1 MVAVILGIM
10 KWVGIAVLILLSVL
24 LLLVLCILFL
34 PLVYKIR
41 IRGGKQWEISGSAS
55 WMFHLLHISF
65 GGDKERRY
73 CFRIA
78 GIPIGGNSKK
88 KSNAGKQADKKRKP
102 GSQKEEKQDKSQ
114 KTEKKA
120 VSEAA
125 PKLETKEKKLRDSD
139 RKVPTVKKPT
149 GEEKKEKKKRKSRI
163 LAKWKR
169 KVENFILSIR
179 SIFVKIKTV
188 DSETLELL
196 RLLVVNAGGLLRYI
210 LPRRIKGWLRI
221 GTADPAMTGQ
231 ILGGISIL
239 FALTGRSAEVFPEFE
254 EEIFECD
261 LLLKG
266 RLQGFMIL
274 LFILRTHP
282 LRQMKRFG
290 ADR

>member
-78 GIPIGGNSKK
+78 GIPLGGNTRK
-88 KSNAGKQADKKRKP
+88 KSGAGKQRADKKRKP
-102 GSQKEEKQDKSQ
+102 GSRKEEKQDKLQ
-114 KTEKKA
+114 KTEKNA
-120 VSEAA
+120 GPEAA

-139 RKVPTVKKPT
+139 RNVKTVEKST
-149 GEEKKEKKKRKSRI
+149 GEEKKKRKSRI

-169 KVENFILSIR
+169 KIENFILSIR

-196 RLLVVNAGGLLRYI
+196 RLLAVNAGGLLRYI

-221 GTADPAMTGQ
+221 GMADPAMTGQ

-239 FALTGRSAEVFPEFE
+239 FALTGRSADVFPEFE

-282 LRQMKRFG
+282 LRQMERFG